1 MGTYWRVVV
10 FSENQISES
19 ELTAQISSLFERV
32 ISIFSLWRAESLV
45 SRLNAA
51 PSGTIFS
58 CDELFW
64 PVWQTYLDI
73 GSRIGTV
80 FSPLFPLKTEHT
92 PSPLP
97 DLADLTPNAGEIVR
111 PAGFGFDLN
120 AAVKGFAVDLVSE
133 LLLGQS
139 ITSFLIDIGGDFRA
153 HGIKPDQAPYWIE
166 IDSRMTSPNILR
178 IAAVNEAVAT
188 SGQIEQAVLS
198 DRDYSSHIR
207 GIDID
212 LNTVITVIMPT
223 CMLADGWAT
232 ALLAAGERGLD
243 LANANQIPA
252 VFCRTGE
259 PAKVSSAA
267 LAYLQD

>member
-1 MGTYWRVVV
+1 MGTYWRVVL
-10 FSENQISES
+10 FSEDHVSETD
-19 ELTAQISSLFERV
+19 LTAQISSLFERV
-32 ISIFSLWRAESLV
+32 ISIFSLWRADSFV
-45 SRLNAA
+45 SRLNASS
-51 PSGTIFS
+51 PGTAYS

-73 GSRIGTV
+73 GARVGPA
-80 FSPLFPLKTEHT
+80 FSPLFPLKTEHAA
-92 PSPLP
+92 PPLP
-97 DLADLTPNAGEIVR
+97 DLQDLTSNAGKIVR

-120 AAVKGFAVDLVSE
+120 AAAKGFAVDLVSE
-133 LLLGQS
+133 LLLRQS
-139 ITSFLIDIGGDFRA
+139 LTSFLIDIGGDFRA

-166 IDSRMTSPNILR
+166 IDPRMTSPNILR

-188 SGQIEQAVLS
+188 SGQIEHAILG
-198 DRDYSSHIR
+198 DNDYSSHIR
-207 GIDID
+207 GVDID

-232 ALLAAGERGLD
+232 ALLAAGGQGLE

-267 LAYLQD
+267 MAYLQD